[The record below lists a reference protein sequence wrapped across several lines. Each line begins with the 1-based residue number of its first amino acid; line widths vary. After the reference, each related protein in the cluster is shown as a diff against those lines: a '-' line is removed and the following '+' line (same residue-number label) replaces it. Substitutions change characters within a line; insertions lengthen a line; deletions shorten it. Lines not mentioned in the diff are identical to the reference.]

1 MMKHVSMTL
10 TLVALVTLGAMAQ
23 RDQTLF
29 RTIDLSGAWGGSQI
43 ALTQF
48 DGRLQALHGGF
59 GGVEFNKNLFIGGAS
74 YNTREYDAIDNSS
87 NYNMRYGGPIIGIGS
102 QSHRVVHPHAMLLVA
117 PGWGEA
123 PNAARENLLVI
134 QPSAGVELNV
144 FRWFRVGVRGGYRIA
159 ASSGNVSDA
168 FSGGY
173 GAVSFK
179 FGWSWGSH

>member
-1 MMKHVSMTL
+1 MTL
-10 TLVALVTLGAMAQ
+10 MLVALVTISATAQ

-48 DGRLQALHGGF
+48 GGDLQALHGGMF
-59 GGVEFNKNLFIGGAS
+59 GIEFNKNLFVGGAS
-74 YNTREYDAIDNSS
+74 YNTREYDMIDNSS
-87 NYNMRYGGPIIGIGS
+87 NYNMRYGGPVIGIGS
-102 QSHRVVHPHAMLLVA
+102 QSHRVFHPHAMLLVA

-123 PNAARENLLVI
+123 PNAARENLLIV
-134 QPSAGVELNV
+134 QPSAGVEINV
-144 FRWFRVGVRGGYRIA
+144 FRWFRVGLRGGYRIA
-159 ASSGNVSDA
+159 TVNASSITDD
-168 FSGGY
+168 FTGGY